1 MDGFLT
7 MMRELTTCMNHHS
20 TKKITA
26 KIFLCG
32 KLYVYEEQHFKQN
45 ALTTIFVFV
54 TQQNLTAKKG
64 CSKKT
69 FRRQRKAK
77 IQVSIHWVHLWNQR
91 CHRLTLQA
99 HTCEPLLIPLPQ
111 TIARVEKVCWPTVSA
126 AKSSKEWSFFLT
138 RWQDYAEATKITGKD
153 KIAQLPIFESCDE
166 QLHKDLIEHWQFTH
180 QQICGQGDGSNKNTC
195 CAETTIQWLL
205 MSKFPT
211 CINSVMR

>member
-7 MMRELTTCMNHHS
+7 MMRELTTCTNHHS
-20 TKKITA
+20 TKKIKA

-32 KLYVYEEQHFKQN
+32 KLYVYEEQDFKQN

-77 IQVSIHWVHLWNQR
+77 IQVSIHWVHVWNQR

-111 TIARVEKVCWPTVSA
+111 TIARVEKVCWPTVPA
-126 AKSSKEWSFFLT
+126 AESSKEWSFFLT
-138 RWQDYAEATKITGKD
+138 RWQDYAEATKIT
-153 KIAQLPIFESCDE
+153 
-166 QLHKDLIEHWQFTH
+166 EHWQFTH